1 MKPISLIKSGFWI
14 TYSTFLS
21 RFFALISNLILARLL
36 LPADFGVIGIAYVF
50 WSFFTLFTQN
60 STGAFIVYKG
70 TEDKRYLNTTYTI
83 SLCIGITFSI
93 AMIATAPLVA
103 HWFNQPNLTWLLV
116 IFACN
121 LMLSSVYYVYSG
133 IMTRQMQYRELAD
146 INFISGITRLLSTIG
161 SALLGLS
168 YWSFAIGD
176 AASWIVAC
184 ILTRYKSG
192 HNLRLE
198 INPEVKSEV
207 LSFCLGATGSSFGFY
222 VNANVDNLVVGKVLG
237 STSLGYYNLAY
248 QVTMALS
255 TIFNAIASQ
264 LGMPIFAQIDDEKK
278 QEDTLFKVVE
288 ETTIIIAPIYAILFL
303 IIDKP
308 LITFVFGSR
317 WTPMSV
323 VIPWLL
329 IFAYFRVINSPLQSM
344 LAAKGRPDLNA
355 KVNLYIAPIAVMSF
369 VLGAQYSGIIGVS
382 IAVAFVL
389 GIVWTISCWWVGCK
403 QFNWSINRFLKTCF
417 FAVIL
422 VLPPLGISL
431 FLPFMIR
438 SIAFLFLYILSVRLI
453 LPKQYIKYKEIVDQ
467 AVIFLKNKYKGALKK

>member
-60 STGAFIVYKG
+60 STGSFILYKG

-83 SLCIGITFSI
+83 SLCIGITFGI
-93 AMIATAPLVA
+93 AMVATAPLVA

-121 LMLSSVYYVYSG
+121 LVLSSVFYIYSG
-133 IMTRQMQYRELAD
+133 IMTRQMQYQELAN
-146 INFISGITRLLSTIG
+146 INLLSGITRLLSTIG

-184 ILTRYKSG
+184 ILTQYKSG
-192 HNLRLE
+192 QNLRWE
-198 INPEVKSEV
+198 INSEIKSEV

-222 VNANVDNLVVGKVLG
+222 VNANIDNLVVGKILG

-248 QVTMALS
+248 QLTMALS

-264 LGMPIFAQIDDEKK
+264 LGMPVFAQINDEKH
-278 QEDTLFKVVE
+278 QEDTLFRVVE
-288 ETTIIIAPIYAILFL
+288 EISFIIAPIYALLFL

-308 LITFVFGSR
+308 LISLVFGSQ
-317 WTPMSV
+317 WTPITI

-355 KVNLYIAPIAVMSF
+355 KVNMYIAPLAVISF
-369 VLGAQYSGIIGVS
+369 ILGARYSGILGVS
-382 IAVAFVL
+382 IAVAFIL
-389 GIVWTISCWWVGCK
+389 GIVWTISWWWVGCHK
-403 QFNWSINRFLKTCF
+403 FKWSLKKFFITCF
-417 FAVIL
+417 KALIL
-422 VLPPLGISL
+422 VLPSLGMSL
-431 FLPFMIR
+431 LFPFIIKP
-438 SIAFLFLYILSVRLI
+438 IAFLCFYIINVRL
-453 LPKQYIKYKEIVDQ
+453 LSPKQFIKYQNLLIKS
-467 AVIFLKNKYKGALKK
+467 ASFMKGKYSR